1 MSVEATT
8 PAAPAARR
16 LAVVPAW
23 MRGYRRA
30 WLRPDLGAGVIVGSV
45 VIPQAVAYGEIA
57 GLPPEAGLMAAP
69 GALVAYA
76 LLGTSRSL
84 VVSATTATAA
94 LSASAVGPLAGSD
107 AARFATLSAALAIV
121 TAAAI
126 AAAGALGLGRITDF
140 VSKPV
145 MTGFLFGLG
154 LTVAIGQVPK
164 LLGIPGGSGHF
175 FSKTWAVLNHLADT
189 SGWTLAVGLASI
201 AGLVAFRRYA
211 PALPGTLLVL
221 VLAIVGSALFDLAAH
236 GVDVVGKL
244 AAAYPHIAWPD
255 VNLHVVGELAGPR
268 SASRSS

>member
-1 MSVEATT
+1 
-8 PAAPAARR
+8 
-16 LAVVPAW
+16 
-23 MRGYRRA
+23 
-30 WLRPDLGAGVIVGSV
+30 VIVGSV

-94 LSASAVGPLAGSD
+94 LSASAVGPLVGSD

-121 TAAAI
+121 TTAAI

-211 PALPGTLLVL
+211 PALPGT
-221 VLAIVGSALFDLAAH
+221 
-236 GVDVVGKL
+236 
-244 AAAYPHIAWPD
+244 
-255 VNLHVVGELAGPR
+255 R
-268 SASRSS
+268 SCSCS